1 MDRET
6 CDPRIRQ
13 LAQSRSVLSGRGQ
26 GSGGATLGS
35 RRVVRHAGRPF
46 EASRITAA
54 FYVLGTVA
62 ATARV
67 SAGFLIGEQ
76 QAVLAVA
83 GAAWF
88 GAFDLFLSQHISIPL
103 SARND
108 GAGENGS

>member
-13 LAQSRSVLSGRGQ
+13 LAQSRSVLSGCGQ
-26 GSGGATLGS
+26 GSGAATLGS
-35 RRVVRHAGRPF
+35 RRVAGHTGRPL
-46 EASRITAA
+46 EASRTTAA
-54 FYVLGTVA
+54 FYVLVTLA

-67 SAGFLIGEQ
+67 SAGFVVDEQ

-88 GAFDLFLSQHISIPL
+88 GAFGSFLPQHIPILL